1 MKDRIRNEKFSAH
14 ITSAEDAATL
24 IHHNDVVATSGF
36 TGAGYPKAVPEAL
49 AKRITAAHSA
59 GKEFSIRLLTGASTG
74 PQLDGALAQANGI
87 AFRAPYNGDS
97 TLRARINDGSTR
109 RVLKTPWF

>member
-1 MKDRIRNEKFSAH
+1 MKDRIRNEAFSARL
-14 ITSAEDAATL
+14 TSAEDAATL

-49 AKRITAAHSA
+49 SRRITAAHAA

-97 TLRARINDGSTR
+97 TLGSG
-109 RVLKTPWF
+109 LIL